1 MLTHSF
7 VLDALD
13 TTAADTFSH
22 FEMLI
27 DEHRASMEVGSH
39 NRVVSRLKEL
49 VPSVGDFHTR
59 LPLREA
65 FEAYNDKYALTK
77 RCYICISFNEIRH
90 ILNLAQIL
98 AIRDMNK
105 DDDTSDDIYEEAGNL
120 RLTDVEEDN
129 SNSNADITAAHSGEF
144 VMDDSVSE
152 ETPFRF
158 NGPRMITFDG
168 DQTLYSDGAN
178 FESNPR
184 LANYLYLLL
193 RCGVTVAVVTAA
205 GYEYQSEKYE
215 LRLSGLLAYFKQM
228 KLPAKDCERFFLFG
242 GECNYLLSLG
252 HDYKLHPVKEK
263 GAGGWLTS
271 TKFIPESPANWDDT
285 DVNSLLDKAEESM
298 NESLR
303 ELKIRG
309 RVIRKK
315 RGIGLIPKQDEAIQR
330 EALDES
336 VLRVQSHLRKH
347 NSASLPH
354 CAFNGG
360 RDVWVDVGNK
370 SIGIHILCAYLGLP
384 AIKTLHIGD
393 QFLSTGNDVA
403 ARSVC
408 PCIWITCPE
417 ETTYMLK
424 SILKLAS
431 VPLGDAPSA
440 LALSVENKDAKAKEV
455 DVTKMIQRRQAQ
467 APRQLMDP
475 YTGDMI
481 EYNTST
487 SS

>member
-242 GECNYLLSLG
+242 GECNYLLS
-252 HDYKLHPVKEK
+252 V
-263 GAGGWLTS
+263 
-271 TKFIPESPANWDDT
+271 
-285 DVNSLLDKAEESM
+285 SL
-298 NESLR
+298 
-303 ELKIRG
+303 
-309 RVIRKK
+309 
-315 RGIGLIPKQDEAIQR
+315 
-330 EALDES
+330 
-336 VLRVQSHLRKH
+336 
-347 NSASLPH
+347 
-354 CAFNGG
+354 
-360 RDVWVDVGNK
+360 
-370 SIGIHILCAYLGLP
+370 
-384 AIKTLHIGD
+384 
-393 QFLSTGNDVA
+393 
-403 ARSVC
+403 
-408 PCIWITCPE
+408 
-417 ETTYMLK
+417 
-424 SILKLAS
+424 
-431 VPLGDAPSA
+431 
-440 LALSVENKDAKAKEV
+440 
-455 DVTKMIQRRQAQ
+455 
-467 APRQLMDP
+467 
-475 YTGDMI
+475 
-481 EYNTST
+481 
-487 SS
+487 